1 VAARHS
7 LPPPGEAARPLRL
20 GPSPAEP
27 GGRWDTRWASTT
39 CLLTHLSITDT
50 PDAPSA
56 LPDSSATQAEAGDS
70 PSPDGVTAPAV
81 EATAS
86 PDAADP
92 AEVVEAAEPAAEA
105 DGAPDAA
112 ADGGPDAADD
122 PHAATDEPP
131 ARATKKPAARARRPA
146 GAPANGRDRRTTAQR
161 LGNFPRADRP
171 AEIPAPEH
179 HHLPG
184 WVRRDFAR
192 ARPPLSN
199 ILALLEGEPRE
210 QFAAKIDELT
220 KGISAGRFSLAWQ
233 YPDLVDEG
241 RTLYEKQRRETADSA
256 RANRQL
262 DTARRRVQDRI
273 RDAADQLSPEVSARL
288 QRQLRSA
295 SDSESISAV
304 AQELDGV
311 ATAAKS
317 TAEKR
322 REREIE
328 RTRARIRR
336 TAAGAGTAA
345 AAPQEE
351 TWQDVLR
358 RFAEQQAAGS
368 RGSE

>member
-1 VAARHS
+1 MTITESPDTATAPIAAD
-7 LPPPGEAARPLRL
+7 EA
-20 GPSPAEP
+20 
-27 GGRWDTRWASTT
+27 DQ
-39 CLLTHLSITDT
+39 
-50 PDAPSA
+50 PSA
-56 LPDSSATQAEAGDS
+56 ELQP
-70 PSPDGVTAPAV
+70 
-81 EATAS
+81 ATAENL
-86 PDAADP
+86 P
-92 AEVVEAAEPAAEA
+92 AAEPEDEASPEASGAAQPEA
-105 DGAPDAA
+105 SADDGAAA
-112 ADGGPDAADD
+112 GEAK
-122 PHAATDEPP
+122 P
-131 ARATKKPAARARRPA
+131 ARAKAARSPRRPA
-146 GAPANGRDRRTTAQR
+146 APGAQGAGGARDRRTTAQR

-171 AEIPAPEH
+171 AAIPAPDH

-199 ILALLEGEPRE
+199 ILALLEGEAHE
-210 QFAAKIDELT
+210 QFLQRITELNE
-220 KGISAGRFSLAWQ
+220 GISSGKFSLAWQ

>member
-1 VAARHS
+1 M
-7 LPPPGEAARPLRL
+7 
-20 GPSPAEP
+20 
-27 GGRWDTRWASTT
+27 T
-39 CLLTHLSITDT
+39 ITDT
-50 PDAPSA
+50 PDAPTAPADSA
-56 LPDSSATQAEAGDS
+56 PPEVIDS
-70 PSPDGVTAPAV
+70 PSVDGVEAPA
-81 EATAS
+81 EAPEDTAS
-86 PDAADP
+86 
-92 AEVVEAAEPAAEA
+92 AEEK
-105 DGAPDAA
+105 APKAK
-112 ADGGPDAADD
+112 
-122 PHAATDEPP
+122 
-131 ARATKKPAARARRPA
+131 RAARPKAARSAA
-146 GAPANGRDRRTTAQR
+146 GASSDRRTTAQR

-199 ILALLEGEPRE
+199 ILALLEGDAHD
-210 QFAAKIDELT
+210 QFKQRIDELT
-220 KGISAGRFSLAWQ
+220 QGISAGRFSLAWQ

-241 RTLYEKQRRETADSA
+241 RTLYEKQRRENAESA

-273 RDAADQLSPEVSARL
+273 RDAGDQLSPDVSARL

-295 SDSESISAV
+295 SDVEAIHAV
-304 AQELDGV
+304 AAELDGV

-328 RTRARIRR
+328 RTRARIHR
-336 TAAGAGTAA
+336 TAA
-345 AAPQEE
+345 AAGATAAPPQTE

-358 RFAEQQAAGS
+358 RFAEEQAAGS
-368 RGSE
+368 RSSE

>member
-1 VAARHS
+1 M
-7 LPPPGEAARPLRL
+7 
-20 GPSPAEP
+20 
-27 GGRWDTRWASTT
+27 T
-39 CLLTHLSITDT
+39 ITDT
-50 PDAPSA
+50 PDAPTAPIETAPEAVDSTSA
-56 LPDSSATQAEAGDS
+56 VAD
-70 PSPDGVTAPAV
+70 APAV
-81 EATAS
+81 DAPEAETAVEA
-86 PDAADP
+86 PEVAAEIPEDP
-92 AEVVEAAEPAAEA
+92 AEAAPPTPDASA
-105 DGAPDAA
+105 DSTDAA
-112 ADGGPDAADD
+112 APRSDGRAKRAP
-122 PHAATDEPP
+122 
-131 ARATKKPAARARRPA
+131 RATAPGGRAPRQPAA
-146 GAPANGRDRRTTAQR
+146 NGNRTTAQR

-171 AEIPAPEH
+171 ADIPAPEH

-199 ILALLEGEPRE
+199 ILALLEGDARQE
-210 QFAAKIDELT
+210 FKDKIDELT

-241 RTLYEKQRRETADSA
+241 RTLYEKQRRESAESA

-273 RDAADQLSPEVSARL
+273 RDAADQLGADVSARL
-288 QRQLRSA
+288 QRQLRNA
-295 SDSESISAV
+295 TDAEAINAV

-336 TAAGAGTAA
+336 TAAAAGTAD
-345 AAPQEE
+345 AAPQNE

-368 RGSE
+368 RGGE

>member
-1 VAARHS
+1 
-7 LPPPGEAARPLRL
+7 
-20 GPSPAEP
+20 
-27 GGRWDTRWASTT
+27 
-39 CLLTHLSITDT
+39 LTITDT
-50 PDAPSA
+50 PDAPTVPIESA
-56 LPDSSATQAEAGDS
+56 
-70 PSPDGVTAPAV
+70 SPDGEVLESPAPDGTPADPP
-81 EATAS
+81 AAASAS
-86 PDAADP
+86 PDEPEQSPESSVSAAD
-92 AEVVEAAEPAAEA
+92 VA
-105 DGAPDAA
+105 DASPDTPDA
-112 ADGGPDAADD
+112 D
-122 PHAATDEPP
+122 TDSAPTS
-131 ARATKKPAARARRPA
+131 TKKPTTKRARRPA
-146 GAPANGRDRRTTAQR
+146 TTPGSAQERRTTAQR

-171 AEIPAPEH
+171 ANIPSPEH

-199 ILALLEGEPRE
+199 ILALLEGD
-210 QFAAKIDELT
+210 AKDSFSTRIDELT
-220 KGISAGRFSLAWQ
+220 AGISAGRFSLAWQ

-241 RTLYEKQRRETADSA
+241 RALYEKQRRETAESA

-273 RDAADQLSPEVSARL
+273 RDAADQLTADVAARL

-295 SDSESISAV
+295 ADAEAINAI
-304 AQELDGV
+304 AAELDGV

-336 TAAGAGTAA
+336 SASAAGVAEPT
-345 AAPQEE
+345 PQTE

-368 RGSE
+368 RSSE

>member
-1 VAARHS
+1 M
-7 LPPPGEAARPLRL
+7 
-20 GPSPAEP
+20 
-27 GGRWDTRWASTT
+27 T
-39 CLLTHLSITDT
+39 ITDT
-50 PDAPSA
+50 PDAPTA
-56 LPDSSATQAEAGDS
+56 PIETAPEAVAS
-70 PSPDGVTAPAV
+70 PSADGDAPAV
-81 EATAS
+81 EA
-86 PDAADP
+86 PEAAA
-92 AEVVEAAEPAAEA
+92 AEAEPAAEGPEAAAVEAPEVAAEISEAAAVDAPEAAEAPEATAEVAGETAEAAPPTPDASA
-105 DGAPDAA
+105 DTTDAA
-112 ADGGPDAADD
+112 APRSDARAKRA
-122 PHAATDEPP
+122 PRAATPGGRAPRQP
-131 ARATKKPAARARRPA
+131 AP
-146 GAPANGRDRRTTAQR
+146 NGNRTTAQR

-171 AEIPAPEH
+171 ADIPAPEH

-199 ILALLEGEPRE
+199 ILALLEGDARQE
-210 QFAAKIDELT
+210 FKDKIDELT

-241 RTLYEKQRRETADSA
+241 RTLYEKQRRESAESA

-273 RDAADQLSPEVSARL
+273 RDAADQLGADVSARL
-288 QRQLRSA
+288 QRQLRNA
-295 SDSESISAV
+295 TDAEAINAV

-336 TAAGAGTAA
+336 TAAAAGTTDV
-345 AAPQEE
+345 APQNE

-368 RGSE
+368 RGGE